1 MIQKPEVTKSKIS
14 NVKFGKNVKIVE
26 PVNLYNCEI
35 GDDCFIGPF
44 VEIQKGAI
52 IGRNTRIQSHSFIC
66 ELVNIG
72 SNVVIYHGVFF
83 TNDRL
88 KNGKPAFG
96 KKNLWEKTT
105 IGDNVY
111 IGSGSV
117 LLPVSVCNNVTIG
130 AGSVVTKNIL
140 KQGKYFGNPASFYS
154 K

>member
-1 MIQKPEVTKSKIS
+1 MLQKPDVTKSKIS

-96 KKNLWEKTT
+96 DKNLWEKTT

-117 LLPVSVCNNVTIG
+117 LLPVSICNNVTIG
-130 AGSVVTKNIL
+130 AGSVVTKDIS